1 MPSRKGKKGK
11 RKREK
16 KKNDGEPRT
25 SGTQSPSSNQ
35 SNKKQP
41 RPSPISKPSG
51 SAYFT
56 HNGVLFNGWY
66 IVKANLY
73 LLPFYKQGDVSE
85 RFCNH
90 SAGEVRNISVL
101 KTADRDPGIS
111 ITYINTEGYNKD
123 GNAYTLFSEQTV
135 KVCIS
140 RALFSQG
147 NTDD

>member
-25 SGTQSPSSNQ
+25 SGTQSPSSKN
-35 SNKKQP
+35 QP
-41 RPSPISKPSG
+41 RASPISKPSG

-56 HNGVLFNGWY
+56 HNRVLFNGWY

-73 LLPFYKQGDVSE
+73 LSPFYKQGEVSE

-90 SAGEVRNISVL
+90 SAGEIRNISVL
-101 KTADRDPGIS
+101 KTADRDPRIS
-111 ITYINTEGYNKD
+111 ITYINSQGYNQD
-123 GNAYTLFSEQTV
+123 GNAYTLYSEQTV

-147 NTDD
+147 STDD